1 MTGPHDDRRTT
12 DGTRYLR
19 YVWLVYLGAL
29 AFQPVF
35 DPDADALDWLAVA
48 VLVAAFLPIY
58 LATFRARDDRQRLWL
73 IAALALLAFLG
84 SLVNS
89 GAAIFVVYAAATAGH
104 LRPIRRA
111 AGVILG
117 LEGVIGLML
126 LVSPVPMPWRAVAL
140 APALLFTFIIGTAT
154 VLEVERDRA
163 QRRLLRAQE
172 EIEHLATIAERER
185 IARDLHDLLGHTLSV
200 VVVKAQLAQRLIPT
214 DPARAA
220 AEVADI
226 ETTGRRALA
235 EVRSAVA
242 GYRARGL
249 GAELDGAA
257 RALAAAGIEVA
268 TAAEVPP
275 LRAEQETVLAL
286 AVRECVTNVVRH
298 SGARQAAIRIAGSAD
313 AVILEVE
320 DDGHGSGTPDG
331 EGLSGMRERVAALGG
346 SVTRSPAHPG
356 RAAGERPGTRV
367 RVSLPLAATRAAA
380 RDEAVAGR

>member
-1 MTGPHDDRRTT
+1 MTGPRDDRRTA

-29 AFQPVF
+29 AFQPIF

-48 VLVAAFLPIY
+48 LLVAAFLPIY
-58 LATFRARDDRQRLWL
+58 FATFRARDDGQRLWL

-104 LRPIRRA
+104 LRPMRRA
-111 AGVILG
+111 AGVVLG
-117 LEGVIGLML
+117 LEAVVGLML

-140 APALLFTFIIGTAT
+140 APAFLFTLIMGTAT
-154 VLEVERDRA
+154 ALETERDRA

-200 VVVKAQLAQRLIPT
+200 VVVKAQLAQRLIPS

-226 ETTGRRALA
+226 ETTGRRALG

-249 GAELDGAA
+249 SAELDGAT
-257 RALAAAGIEVA
+257 RALAAAGIEVE
-268 TAAEVPP
+268 TAAQVPP
-275 LRAEQETVLAL
+275 LHAEQETVLAL

-298 SGARQAAIRIAGSAD
+298 SGARRASIRISGSAD
-313 AVILEVE
+313 AVVLEVA
-320 DDGHGSGTPDG
+320 DDGHGSGAPDG
-331 EGLSGMRERVAALGG
+331 EGLSGMRERVATLGG
-346 SVTRSPAHPG
+346 SVTRTPAEPG
-356 RAAGERPGTRV
+356 RAAGQRPGTTV
-367 RVSLPLAATRAAA
+367 RVELPLAPTSAGA
-380 RDEAVAGR
+380 REAVAGR